1 MNLITVPFERLTW
14 PMTFSRPE
22 NDTRINIEDIH
33 LPVLMEEVLNFLLPR
48 PGGFYLDATLGIGG
62 HTAAILKH
70 SSPSG
75 SVLGLDQD
83 RNALSLAAQRL
94 SPYSGRFQLAQAN
107 FSELK
112 QVVEQRQLGGFDG
125 ALFDLGVSSLQLD
138 VAERGFS
145 FLREGPLDMRMD
157 QERVLTAHEV
167 VNCYSEKDLANLI
180 FQYGEEPMARRIA
193 RSIVRAR
200 PIKNTCVLAELVVR
214 SMPYKKPSRVHP
226 ATRTFQAL
234 RIFVNDELGSL
245 SKGLRAAVEML
256 NPGGRIVVLSF
267 HSLEDGMVKETFRVL
282 SRACQCPPVWGGCH
296 CGNQKLLKVLTK
308 SPITASEEEIKM
320 NSRSRSVKLRAAEK
334 L

>member
-1 MNLITVPFERLTW
+1 MNLITVPFERLAW
-14 PMTFSRPE
+14 PMTFSRPAKDE
-22 NDTRINIEDIH
+22 SLNVEGIH
-33 LPVLMEEVLNFLLPR
+33 RPVLMEEVLNYLLPR
-48 PGGFYLDATLGIGG
+48 PGGSYLDATLGIGG
-62 HTAAILKH
+62 HTAEILKR

-83 RNALSLAAQRL
+83 RDALGLAARRL
-94 SPYSGRFQLAQAN
+94 SPFSGRFQLAHAN

-112 QVVEQRQLGGFDG
+112 HVVEQRHLGGFDG

-138 VAERGFS
+138 TAERGFS

-200 PIKNTCVLAELVVR
+200 PIKNTCVLAELVAR
-214 SMPYKKPSRVHP
+214 AMPYKKPSRVHP

-267 HSLEDGMVKETFRVL
+267 HSLEDRIVKETFRVL
-282 SRACQCPPVWGGCH
+282 SRACQCPPVWGVCH
-296 CGNQKLLKVLTK
+296 CGNQKLVKVLTK
-308 SPITASEEEIKM
+308 SPLQPSEEEIRV
-320 NSRSRSVKLRAAEK
+320 NPRSRSVKFRAAEK